1 MNEEKG
7 VYRFSDATAI
17 ILAGGKSSRMGGKD
31 KSMLGIK
38 GQPMIQYIAKQLSG
52 MFGEVII
59 GATDIA
65 KYAFLGLKV
74 VPDCQTGMGPLAG
87 LCSCLAASSHDL
99 NFVTACDI
107 PEMNGEYISRL
118 FDAASGADIVMP
130 VSPGGRYEPLFALY
144 RRNVQLKAGELLA
157 EGKRRISDLTDRV
170 NTIYIRFDSGE
181 WYHNL
186 NSPDDFLQYISKR

>member
-99 NFVTACDI
+99 NFITACDI
-107 PEMNGEYISRL
+107 PDIRIDFIANMLDLS
-118 FDAASGADIVMP
+118 AGADIVIP
-130 VSPGGRYEPLFALY
+130 VNGNDEYEPLHAIYRKSVIPSALHLL
-144 RRNVQLKAGELLA
+144 NEKKLK
-157 EGKRRISDLTDRV
+157 ISGLFGMVETKF
-170 NTIYIRFDSGE
+170 IPFDGRG
-181 WYHNL
+181 WYYNL
-186 NSPDDFLQYISKR
+186 NYREDYEKYAKH